1 MVFYILSYSRTFV
14 NNFCLRVL
22 KNCSDFE
29 DGEILLLR
37 KPLYWTSFDLA
48 NKVRLTIRHH
58 CGFKKLKVGHA
69 GTLDPLAT
77 GLMIVCTGKATK
89 KIDSFRD
96 LDKEYTATIR
106 FGQTTPSFDL
116 ESEVDAEYPTDHITS
131 DLVKGKLLEFLGEYY
146 QEPPLFSAKFVDGKR
161 AYELARKKIEKT
173 LDKVKVVF
181 RELELLS
188 YDEKDAKIRIICSKG
203 TYIRAFARDLGMA
216 LGSGA
221 HLQALVRNAIGQYHL
236 EKALTVEELTYFLE
250 NMKQN
255 DNSIV

>member
-1 MVFYILSYSRTFV
+1 M
-14 NNFCLRVL
+14 L

-29 DGEILLLR
+29 VGEILLLR
-37 KPLYWTSFDLA
+37 KPLYWTSFDLT

-58 CGFKKLKVGHA
+58 CGLKKLKVGHA

-96 LDKEYTATIR
+96 LNKEYTATIR

-116 ESEVDAEYPTDHITS
+116 ESEVDGVYPSEHITS
-131 DLVKGKLLEFLGEYY
+131 DLVEGKLLEFLGEYY

-173 LDKVKVVF
+173 LDKVKVF
-181 RELELLS
+181 FHELELLG
-188 YDEKDAKIRIICSKG
+188 YNENVAKIRIVCSKG
-203 TYIRAFARDLGMA
+203 TYIRAFARDLGVA
-216 LGSGA
+216 LGSGG
-221 HLQALVRNAIGQYHL
+221 HLQALVRNAIGQFHL
-236 EKALTVEELTYFLE
+236 ENALTVEELKYILE